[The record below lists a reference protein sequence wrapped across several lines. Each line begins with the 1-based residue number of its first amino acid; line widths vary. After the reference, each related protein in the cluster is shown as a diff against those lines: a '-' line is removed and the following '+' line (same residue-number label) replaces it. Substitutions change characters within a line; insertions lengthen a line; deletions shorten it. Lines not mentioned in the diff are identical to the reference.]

1 MGWGG
6 EGGGGGSEEGVS
18 GDGVLPVETM
28 KDVSRRHTCG
38 RKRKEGR
45 PRRPHLETDEH

>member
-1 MGWGG
+1 MW
-6 EGGGGGSEEGVS
+6 GGGGSEEGRQRQR
-18 GDGVLPVETM
+18 GLPVETM

-38 RKRKEGR
+38 RKRKRKGR